1 MEFPKVLV
9 CSPQHESK
17 DYCFDEWVERV
28 KNLTYPNYEV
38 LLADNS
44 ETREYCK
51 KIESHGIKT
60 IYIRDK
66 GKGIINKMAEAHES
80 CRKYA
85 LRNNFDYMLHL
96 ETDVI
101 PPFDVIER
109 LMSHKKNVI
118 SATYDIMQGK
128 ERKAMIM
135 IDEKSH
141 RFVRG
146 YRTNK
151 YIEQEEPLFFDGK
164 VKRVFHAGIG
174 CILIKSNVLEKFE
187 FRSVKELDYH
197 PDSHFA
203 NDLYQQN
210 ISIYVDPTINCK
222 HLNSTWLTFIDK
234 L

>member
-1 MEFPKVLV
+1 MNFPKVLV
-9 CSPQHESK
+9 CAPQHESK
-17 DYCFDEWVERV
+17 DYCFDEWAERV

-44 ETREYCK
+44 SDKEYLK
-51 KIESHGIKT
+51 KIKAHGFKT
-60 IYIRDK
+60 TYVKDN
-66 GKGIINKMAEAHES
+66 GKGIIARMAEAHEA
-80 CRKYA
+80 CREYC

-109 LMSHKKNVI
+109 LMQHKKNVV
-118 SATYDIMQGK
+118 SAIYDIFQGK
-128 ERKAMIM
+128 ERKLMVM
-135 IDEKSH
+135 LDEKTH

-164 VKRVFHAGIG
+164 LKRVFHAGLG
-174 CILIKSNVLEKFE
+174 CILIKSNVLEKFF
-187 FRSVKELDYH
+187 FRAVKGLDYH

-203 NDLYQQN
+203 NDLYQHN
-210 ISIYVDPTINCK
+210 ISIYADPTVYCK
-222 HLNSTWLTFIDK
+222 HLNTTWLTVKDK